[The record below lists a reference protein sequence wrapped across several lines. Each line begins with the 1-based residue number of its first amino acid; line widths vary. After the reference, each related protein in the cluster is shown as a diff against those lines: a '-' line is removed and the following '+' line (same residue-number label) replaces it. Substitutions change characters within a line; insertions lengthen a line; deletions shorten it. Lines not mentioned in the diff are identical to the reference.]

1 MVYEPKIAIHP
12 GRHIVR
18 LLDELGVNQSWLS
31 ERAGVSR
38 KLISQV
44 INGEALISPDLAVS
58 LENVFGVSAEFWS
71 NLNSNYLT
79 AKSKIDRV
87 EKAKEEAVIYKDDIF
102 SPFYNELAKAGYVET
117 TRKGYV
123 RVLNLQRFF
132 GINSLDKI
140 ETTQSAAFRTAKDK
154 NYDKY
159 AMAAWLRCGEI
170 KRNELTLEPYD
181 EKKFRASI
189 PRIKSV
195 IYEMPKDFWK
205 ELVSIFAESGVA
217 LVAVKHLDRTYAS
230 GVARWIG
237 QNPMIMVSDRGKR
250 DDKIW
255 FTLFHE
261 IGHIILKHGKS
272 ESFIELDEGMK
283 KTKKEQDADDF
294 ATENLIPKT
303 SYLSFINEA
312 TPVFTK
318 EKIIEFASREKIPAG
333 VIVGRLQHDERILY
347 SMFNDLK
354 KTLYISE

>member
-1 MVYEPKIAIHP
+1 MIYEPKIAIHP
-12 GRHIVR
+12 GRHIAR

-31 ERAGVSR
+31 ERAGVSK

-71 NLNSNYLT
+71 NLNSNYQT
-79 AKSKIDRV
+79 IKSKIDRV
-87 EKAKEEAVIYKDDIF
+87 EKAKEEAIIHKDKIF
-102 SPFYNELAKAGYVET
+102 SPFYNELAKSSYIET
-117 TRKGYV
+117 TKKRYV
-123 RVLNLQRFF
+123 RVLNLQKFF

-140 ETTQSAAFRTAKDK
+140 ETTQPAAFRIAKNK

-170 KRNELTLEPYD
+170 KRNELTLGPYD

-189 PRIKSV
+189 PRIKST
-195 IYEMPKDFWK
+195 IYNMPNNFWK

-217 LVAVKHLDRTYAS
+217 LVAVKHLDKTYAS

-237 QNPMIMVSDRGKR
+237 QNPMIMISDRGKR

-261 IGHIILKHGKS
+261 IGHIILRHGKN
-272 ESFIELDEGMK
+272 ESFIELDKGME
-283 KTKKEQDADDF
+283 KTKKEREADDF
-294 ATENLIPKT
+294 AAENLISKS
-303 SYLSFINEA
+303 SYLSFIDKTA
-312 TPVFTK
+312 PAFTK
-318 EKIIEFASREKIPAG
+318 EKIIEFANREKIPVG
-333 VIVGRLQHDERILY
+333 VIVGRLQYDGKIPY

>member
-12 GRHIVR
+12 GRHIAR

-44 INGEALISPDLAVS
+44 ISGEAFISPDLAVS

-79 AKSKIDRV
+79 VKSKIDRV
-87 EKAKEEAVIYKDDIF
+87 EKAKAEAIIYKDNIF
-102 SPFYNELAKAGYVET
+102 SSFYNELAKSGYVEA
-117 TRKGYV
+117 TRKGYI
-123 RVLNLQRFF
+123 RVLNLQKFF
-132 GINSLDKI
+132 GINSLDQI
-140 ETTQSAAFRTAKDK
+140 ETTQSAAFRTAKNK

-181 EKKFRASI
+181 EKKLKASI
-189 PRIKSV
+189 PRIKSI
-195 IYEMPKDFWK
+195 IYNMPKDFWK

-217 LVAVKHLDRTYAS
+217 LIAVKHLDKTYAS
-230 GVARWIG
+230 GVARWVG

-261 IGHIILKHGKS
+261 IGHIILKHGKN
-272 ESFIELDEGMK
+272 ESFIELDEGMER
-283 KTKKEQDADDF
+283 TKKEQDADDF
-294 ATENLIPKT
+294 ATESLIPKS
-303 SYLSFINEA
+303 SYLSFVNKTA
-312 TPVFTK
+312 PVFTK
-318 EKIIEFASREKIPAG
+318 EKIFEFANREMVPAG
-333 VIVGRLQHDERILY
+333 VIVGRLQHDEIIPY

>member
-1 MVYEPKIAIHP
+1 MIYEPKIAIHP
-12 GRHIVR
+12 GRHIAR

-31 ERAGVSR
+31 ERAGVSK

-58 LENVFGVSAEFWS
+58 LENVFGMSAEFWS

-79 AKSKIDRV
+79 IKSKLDRTQ
-87 EKAKEEAVIYKDDIF
+87 KAKEEAILYRDNIF
-102 SPFYNELAKAGYVET
+102 SSFYNKLAKSGYVEAT
-117 TRKGYV
+117 KKGYI

-132 GINSLDKI
+132 GINSLDHI
-140 ETTQSAAFRTAKDK
+140 ETTQSAAFRTAKNK

-170 KRNELTLEPYD
+170 KRNEIKLEQYD

-189 PRIKSV
+189 PRIKTV
-195 IYEMPKDFWK
+195 IYDMPKNFWE

-217 LVAVKHLDRTYAS
+217 LVAVKHLDKTYAS

-237 QNPMIMVSDRGKR
+237 QNPMIMLSDRGKR

-261 IGHIILKHGKS
+261 IGHIILKHGKN
-272 ESFIELDEGMK
+272 ESFIELDEGME
-283 KTKKEQDADDF
+283 KTKKEQDADKY
-294 ATENLIPKT
+294 AAENLISES
-303 SYLSFINEA
+303 SYLSFVDEVV
-312 TPVFTK
+312 PVISK
-318 EKIIEFASREKIPAG
+318 EEIDKFANHEKIPVG
-333 VIVGRLQHDERILY
+333 VIVGRLQHDGFVPY

-354 KTLYISE
+354 KTIYISD